1 MTAVVEA
8 CISLGANLGDAQAT
22 VGQALACLAADP
34 EISRLRASPLYRSAP
49 WGRQD
54 QPDFINACACFV
66 TGLTPL
72 ALLEKLQALELAH
85 GRQRLPGG
93 HWGPRTLDLDLLLYG
108 QQVIDLP
115 QLQVPHRWMHARAFV
130 LVPLADI
137 AADAVIAGHGRVAD
151 LLGGLDTS
159 QVVPIGG

>member
-54 QPDFINACACFV
+54 QPDFINACARV
-66 TGLTPL
+66 N
-72 ALLEKLQALELAH
+72 QNDI
-85 GRQRLPGG
+85 RLNT
-93 HWGPRTLDLDLLLYG
+93 R
-108 QQVIDLP
+108 
-115 QLQVPHRWMHARAFV
+115 F
-130 LVPLADI
+130 
-137 AADAVIAGHGRVAD
+137 
-151 LLGGLDTS
+151 
-159 QVVPIGG
+159 QVVNQTLEAC

>member
-1 MTAVVEA
+1 MTAAVEV
-8 CISLGANLGDAQAT
+8 CISLGANLGDAQVT

-34 EISRLRASPLYRSAP
+34 EISRLRASPLYRTAP

-54 QPDFINACACFV
+54 QPDFVNACACFF
-66 TGLTPL
+66 TGLAPL
-72 ALLEKLQALELAH
+72 ALLAKLQALELAH

-93 HWGPRTLDLDLLLYG
+93 HWGPRSLDLDLLLYG

-137 AADAVIAGHGRVAD
+137 APQAEIAGHGTVAQ
-151 LLGGLDTS
+151 LLAGMDTS